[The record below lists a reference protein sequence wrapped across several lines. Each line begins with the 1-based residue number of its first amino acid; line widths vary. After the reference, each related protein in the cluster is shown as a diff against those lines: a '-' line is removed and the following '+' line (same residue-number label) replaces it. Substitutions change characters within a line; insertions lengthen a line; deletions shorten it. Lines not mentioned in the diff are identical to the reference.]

1 MNESIHAWLFPYG
14 ASFQILQAGNRQGT
28 GSDVDER

>member
-1 MNESIHAWLFPYG
+1 MNESIHTWLFSYG

-28 GSDVDER
+28 SSDVDER